1 MTKILLCYTRYIC
14 YNYIVESDVILLHK
28 KERKMNY
35 LPYVNVKMGTKSVRR
50 RSYGNT
56 LPLTQMPFGMN
67 GFCLQT
73 DGGTPWFYHPEH
85 EFAEGVR
92 LTHQPSPWIKDYGT
106 FIMIPQNDVVADN
119 GDRAW
124 SGRRLQDTV
133 ELPDYL
139 SVTFLRSAC
148 RFELTP
154 TERCAAIRLTFSD
167 DRPSYLSF
175 LPAFSLFKGG
185 YTYRY
190 DEESAT
196 LYGVTDGG
204 IRGRSVDFN
213 MHFVVKFNK
222 DQVDAERIYTVGE
235 GEKCAIHVALRG
247 KRIDAR
253 LGVSYISEEMAL
265 AAIERECGAKSF
277 DELRADAAREWE
289 EKLHRIEIE
298 SDDEEQMRTFYSCLY
313 RAFLFPR
320 KAYEIGEQG
329 EPLHYSSADGKI
341 YSGVRY
347 TDNGFW
353 DTYRTVYPLFTLI
366 AREEFAEMLDGFV
379 NDYAEGGWLPRWM
392 AMGEVNCMPST
403 LIDAVVAEAAANG
416 IGSRKTLEKA
426 LEGMLK
432 HANVEAPEPRF
443 GRNCI
448 GSYLEYGYVPRD
460 EHKESV
466 NLTLDFAYGDW
477 CIAVVARALGREDIA
492 EEYDRRA
499 MNYKK
504 LFDAETGFM
513 RGRDKEGRMAE
524 NFDPVTWGGE
534 YTEASAWQS
543 SFAVPHDVEGLA
555 ELYGSKEKLIEKLD
569 ALFSEPPRYRVF
581 GYGGEIH
588 EMTEMALVD
597 FGQMAIS
604 NQPSFHIPYIF
615 AALGEQEKTD
625 YWVEKLTREAF
636 SSSDSGYPG
645 DEDNGTTSAW
655 YILATL
661 GLYRLCPGK
670 REWVRSK
677 TLVKS
682 AKIRGERI

>member
-1 MTKILLCYTRYIC
+1 MKYI
-14 YNYIVESDVILLHK
+14 
-28 KERKMNY
+28 
-35 LPYVNVKMGTKSVRR
+35 PYVNIKMGTKSHKR

-56 LPLTQMPFGMN
+56 LPLTQIPFGMAS
-67 GFCLQT
+67 FCIQT
-73 DGGTPWFYHPEH
+73 EDKRGWFYHPDH

-92 LTHQPSPWIKDYGT
+92 LTHQPSPWISDYGT
-106 FIMIPQNDVVADN
+106 FVMTPQNDVVAHSSA
-119 GDRAW
+119 GAW
-124 SGRRLQDTV
+124 SGYRIEDSVQR
-133 ELPDYL
+133 PDYL
-139 SVTFLRSAC
+139 KLHFLRSNC
-148 RFELTP
+148 TFELTP
-154 TERCAAIRLTFSD
+154 TERGGAVRLSFGD
-167 DRPSYLSF
+167 DRPSFLSF
-175 LPAFSLFKGG
+175 LPVMGNYS
-185 YTYRY
+185 YRF
-190 DEESAT
+190 DAATST
-196 LYGVTDGG
+196 LYGVTDGHSQD
-204 IRGRSVDFN
+204 IAVDFK
-213 MHFVVKFNK
+213 MYFAVRFESGA
-222 DQVDAERIYTVGE
+222 VDAERTFVSGDCE
-235 GEKCAIHVALRG
+235 ETAVHVALTSREVEV
-247 KRIDAR
+247 RI
-253 LGVSYISEEMAL
+253 GISYISEEMAL
-265 AAIERECGAKSF
+265 ATIERECGELSF
-277 DELRADAAREWE
+277 EELRARAEENWE
-289 EKLHRIEIE
+289 EKLSRIEIE
-298 SDDEEQMRTFYSCLY
+298 PENEEQMKTFYSCLY
-313 RAFLFPR
+313 RVFLFPH
-320 KAYEIGEQG
+320 KAYELDGE
-329 EPLHYSSADGKI
+329 ENPVHYTPVDGKTRR
-341 YSGVRY
+341 GVRY